1 MKVLVAF
8 AVDAEFAPWRALR
21 DFRRSPVV
29 SAPVWESQTG
39 AIELRVVLTGMGP
52 GRAAQAGSVFLDD
65 RPDVCIS
72 SGFAGALRPGHRP
85 GEILAAR
92 EVSLAGSGPV
102 VRSDESLYQLALLCG
117 AKPVG
122 RFHTSATV
130 LRSAR
135 EKASLGAAA
144 DAVEMESFFVL
155 AEAARREVPAVAIRA
170 VSDAADE
177 DLPLDFAQVVNERG
191 AVSLPRLMAQIAR
204 SPWSLPGVVRFG
216 RESRRSATLL
226 AGFLERCVGT
236 LAERAEE
243 RSEVVEEV
251 AAT

>member
-1 MKVLVAF
+1 MKVLVAL
-8 AVDAEFAPWRALR
+8 AVEAEFAPWRALR
-21 DFRRSPVV
+21 DFRRVPVV
-29 SAPVWESQTG
+29 SAPVWESRTG

-52 GRAAQAGSVFLDD
+52 GRAARAGSVLLDD

-72 SGFAGALRPGHRP
+72 SGLAGALRPEHRP

-92 EVSLAGSGPV
+92 EVSLAGSSSV
-102 VRSDESLYQLALLCG
+102 VRSDERLYQFALLCG
-117 AKPVG
+117 AKPAA
-122 RFHTSATV
+122 RFHTSPTL
-130 LRSAR
+130 LRSAQ
-135 EKASLGAAA
+135 EKASLGAVA
-144 DAVEMESFFVL
+144 DAVEMESFSVL

-170 VSDAADE
+170 VSDAVDE
-177 DLPLDFAQVVNERG
+177 DLPLDFARVVTERG

-216 RESRRSATLL
+216 RKSRRSATLL
-226 AGFLERCVGT
+226 AGYLERCVAT

-243 RSEVVEEV
+243 LYEMVEEI